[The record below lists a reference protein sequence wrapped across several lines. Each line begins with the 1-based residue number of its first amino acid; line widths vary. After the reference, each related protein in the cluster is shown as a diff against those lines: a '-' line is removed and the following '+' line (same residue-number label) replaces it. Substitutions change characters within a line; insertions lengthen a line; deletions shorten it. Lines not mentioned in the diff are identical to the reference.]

1 MKLLDLFC
9 CAGGA
14 SMGYNLAGFSVT
26 GVDIKNQPNYPFPFI
41 KADAIDILK
50 DNSFLEQFDL
60 IHASPPCQGYSKST
74 KSDSIYVHYSQGKDT
89 TKLIESTRNFLIESK
104 KYYVIENV
112 IGAKNELI
120 NPIRLTGHMFNLPIK
135 RGRYFECNF
144 PIIQPK
150 NVVRPGFCK
159 KYAEENGF
167 DYRDMTVTGKSR
179 RKGCIDVWRKIM
191 EMPWAVRA
199 WELSEAIPPAYTKY
213 IAEQFLKYESNTRI
227 QST

>member
-14 SMGYNLAGFSVT
+14 SMGYNLAGFSVF
-26 GVDIKNQPNYPFPFI
+26 GVDIKDQPNYPFEFI
-41 KADAIDILK
+41 KSDALEILK
-50 DNSFLEQFDL
+50 DKDFLNSFDV

-89 TKLIESTRNFLIESK
+89 PKLIEIVREALVSSS
-104 KYYVIENV
+104 KYYIIENV
-112 IGAKNELI
+112 IGAKHDLI

-144 PIIQPK
+144 PIEQPK
-150 NVVRPGFCK
+150 NIVRPGYCK
-159 KYAEENGF
+159 KYAERHGF

-191 EMPWAVRA
+191 EMPWAGRA

-213 IAEQFLKYESNTRI
+213 IGEQLLKHESNTRI
-227 QST
+227 